1 MSITSDSRVI
11 NIFTGDLGM
20 QSIQSALENAN
31 SPGSIQDISLALGAN
46 TITPPA
52 NSTGA
57 TIVFP
62 AANTVLVTLKGV
74 TGDTGIVLHPTDPT
88 RIGLNSTT
96 AFVLTAATSVA
107 IRIIW
112 S

>member
-1 MSITSDSRVI
+1 MITSDSRVI
-11 NIFTGDLGM
+11 NLFTGDVNL
-20 QSIQSALENAN
+20 QSVVSATENTN
-31 SPGSIQDISLALGAN
+31 SPGSVQNYALSSGNN
-46 TITPPA
+46 TITPPS

-74 TGDTGIVLHPTDPT
+74 SGDTGVVLHPTDPT

-96 AFVLTAATSVA
+96 AFVLSAASG
-107 IRIIW
+107 ISIQIIW